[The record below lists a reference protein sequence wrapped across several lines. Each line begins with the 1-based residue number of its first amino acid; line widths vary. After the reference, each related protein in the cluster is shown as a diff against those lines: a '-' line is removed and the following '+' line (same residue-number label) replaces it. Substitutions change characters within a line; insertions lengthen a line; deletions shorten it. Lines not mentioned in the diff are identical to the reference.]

1 MPHITYKKNQ
11 NLKMENQEKK
21 SSGNK
26 IFMILTIVLMAI
38 SGVLGWQLYSQKTQK
53 ELVIVEKNNLI
64 SEKDQMKSELTA
76 MLARYDSLQTT
87 NGSLSADL
95 EAERAKIIELQQQL
109 EKATS
114 DASSMRK
121 YKNEVTA
128 LKKRQTELEQEIATL
143 KQANEQLQGEN
154 TKVKGDLSQQQNVN
168 RELTNEN
175 MNQAATIA
183 KGKLL
188 AAYEVTAEGMQV
200 KGTKEKAT
208 TKAKK
213 VNKIKTCFILGENKI
228 ADRGNKEI
236 YLRIEDPSGKVLAKG
251 LGEGNEITVNGTK
264 VAVSVKEDVEYAN
277 AAMPLCVYFTSS
289 GVLDKG
295 TYKITVYCD
304 KTEIGNTRFDLK

>member
-1 MPHITYKKNQ
+1 
-11 NLKMENQEKK
+11 METKEKQ

-26 IFMILTIVLMAI
+26 IFMILTFVLVAI

-64 SEKDQMKSELTA
+64 SEKDQMQSELAA
-76 MLARYDSLQTT
+76 MLAKYDSLQTN

-109 EKATS
+109 EKSTS
-114 DASSMRK
+114 DANSMRK
-121 YKNEVTA
+121 YKNEVA
-128 LKKRQTELEQEIATL
+128 VLKKKQTELEAEIATL

-154 TKVKGDLSQQQNVN
+154 TKVKGDLESQKTEN
-168 RELTNEN
+168 RALTNEN

-188 AAYEVTAEGMQV
+188 TALEITSEGMQV
-200 KGTKEKAT
+200 KGTKEKPT

-213 VNKIKTCFILGENKI
+213 VDKIKTCFILAENKI

-236 YLRIEDPSGKVLAKG
+236 YVRIEDPSGGVLAKG
-251 LGEGNEITVNGTK
+251 LGEGNEITVNGSK
-264 VAVSVKEDVEYAN
+264 VAFSVKEDVEYTN
-277 AAMPLCVYFTSS
+277 AAQTVCVYFTKSVELNK
-289 GVLDKG
+289 GV
-295 TYKITVYCD
+295 YKVSIYSD
-304 KTEIGNTRFDLK
+304 KTEIGSTSFELK

>member
-1 MPHITYKKNQ
+1 
-11 NLKMENQEKK
+11 METQEKQ

-26 IFMILTIVLMAI
+26 IFMILTFVLVAI

-64 SEKDQMKSELTA
+64 SEKDQMQSELTA
-76 MLARYDSLQTT
+76 MLAKYDSLQTT

-121 YKNEVTA
+121 YKNEVAA
-128 LKKRQTELEQEIATL
+128 LKKKQTELETEIATL
-143 KQANEQLQGEN
+143 KQANEQLVGEN

-168 RELTNEN
+168 KELTSEN
-175 MNQAATIA
+175 MNLASTVA

-188 AAYEVTAEGMQV
+188 AAYEVAAQGIQV
-200 KGTKEKAT
+200 KGTKTKPT

-213 VNKIKTCFILGENKI
+213 ADKIETCFILGENKI

-236 YLRIEDPSGKVLAKG
+236 YIRIEDPTGQVLAKG
-251 LGEGNEITVNGTK
+251 LGESNEITVNGQK
-264 VAVSVKEDVEYAN
+264 VAVSMKEDVEYTN
-277 AAMPLCVYFTSS
+277 AAMPLCISYTPSTP
-289 GVLDKG
+289 LNPG
-295 TYKITVYCD
+295 TYKISVYAD
-304 KTEIGNTRFDLK
+304 KTEIGNTKFDLK